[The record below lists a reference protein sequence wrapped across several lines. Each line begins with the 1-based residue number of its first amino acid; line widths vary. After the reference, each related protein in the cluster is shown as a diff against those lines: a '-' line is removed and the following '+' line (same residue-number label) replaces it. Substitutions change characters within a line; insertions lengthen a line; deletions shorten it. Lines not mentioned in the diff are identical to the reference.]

1 MHEAGSS
8 APDDGRSRQ
17 RLQDAVGE
25 DYLVGRLI
33 GRGGFADVFE
43 ASDPR
48 LERSVAIKAIRPE
61 LVATDGWA
69 ERFQREARAMARLRH
84 PNVMEIYT
92 VGEADGV
99 AYFVMPLIDGESL
112 AARLERE
119 GSLPVAV
126 ATRILVEAAGALDAA
141 HRIGMVHR
149 DVKPD
154 NILLEG
160 ERGRVVIADFGIAKA
175 LELDSSVLTGTGMF
189 VGTPRYMSPEQA
201 VGDDLDHR
209 SDIYSLGVVA
219 FEAIAGRLP
228 FEARSAQALVAKHLT
243 EEPPSLTT
251 LRAECPERLA
261 RAVRRCLAKDP
272 GDRWASLADLV
283 AELEGSEDPVGP
295 TGTGIESAV
304 GRRGEARGPEGG
316 GTPEARSRDRAVAA
330 LHRMALSVSVALA
343 ALIVA
348 DAVLGFGGLSAWVA
362 PAGVA
367 YVAVRAGRL
376 WREGFEWQEL
386 LPWRT
391 GGPVGVGRPLADD
404 EDAAAGRF
412 ATLVHGCTGDRA
424 TIVKAFADLPRQ
436 EQARFPRL
444 RETTET
450 LAQRV
455 KHVARKVVTLEDRI
469 ADTAKRVDRGEEGG
483 GADGAIPS
491 SALSRH
497 SARLHELTSARD
509 EAAAE
514 LRTCVSGLADIRDAI
529 TEQLRMDASLGMDE
543 LERALSRAAAY
554 LGQRAE

>member
-1 MHEAGSS
+1 
-8 APDDGRSRQ
+8 
-17 RLQDAVGE
+17 
-25 DYLVGRLI
+25 
-33 GRGGFADVFE
+33 
-43 ASDPR
+43 
-48 LERSVAIKAIRPE
+48 
-61 LVATDGWA
+61 
-69 ERFQREARAMARLRH
+69 
-84 PNVMEIYT
+84 
-92 VGEADGV
+92 
-99 AYFVMPLIDGESL
+99 
-112 AARLERE
+112 
-119 GSLPVAV
+119 V

-141 HRIGMVHR
+141 HRIGMIHR

-283 AELEGSEDPVGP
+283 AVLEGAEDPRAA
-295 TGTGIESAV
+295 TGTEIESAG
-304 GRRGEARGPEGG
+304 GRRG
-316 GTPEARSRDRAVAA
+316 EARSRDRAVAA

-343 ALIVA
+343 ALVVA
-348 DAVLGFGGLSAWVA
+348 DAVLGLGGLSAWVA

-376 WREGFEWQEL
+376 WREGFEWHEL

-514 LRTCVSGLADIRDAI
+514 LRACVSGLADIRDAI